1 MIHFQLNGSC
11 IFLLRLTQHYECIPT
26 TMNTR
31 LIKKQMRDLP
41 LLGSDSARLI
51 LESIESLGRHA
62 EGLSRIELV
71 CLLRRV
77 IMLGIAAIQAEE
89 QTESFEKAA
98 WASVAVRTNRRPTT
112 TRDLRHYVRRMLRVE
127 GVGQMPLRGMT
138 ASQCRMILQ
147 KAFGQSVHSYRK
159 GRVILHSIF
168 AYGMRQEWCDS
179 NPVDRIDNPEVE
191 ERAIAPLNQEEVMK
205 LNSTAATRHF
215 KDMRFSLSLLLYS
228 GVRPAEVE
236 RISPEDVC
244 WEERQVIIRARN
256 SKTGGGRVVPLRPLP
271 GLRQRDCYVPP
282 NWQNR
287 WLELRRAAGF
297 TRWVPDICRHTF
309 ATYHAAYFRNLPEL
323 QLEMGH
329 RDISL
334 LRSRY
339 MAPALRKSAKAFWR
353 IVLKQ

>member
-1 MIHFQLNGSC
+1 MIHYVQNSC
-11 IFLLRLTQHYECIPT
+11 LALLLILTKHFECIPT
-26 TMNTR
+26 AMNTR
-31 LIKKQMRDLP
+31 LIKELMKGQP
-41 LLGSDSARLI
+41 LQVLDAARLAMECVEGLGSRATGM
-51 LESIESLGRHA
+51 GR
-62 EGLSRIELV
+62 EELM
-71 CLLRRV
+71 CLVRRV
-77 IMLGIAAIQAEE
+77 IAAGIAAIQAEE
-89 QTESFEKAA
+89 RTECFEKVA
-98 WASVAVRTNRRPTT
+98 WKSVEARANRRPTT

-138 ASQCRMILQ
+138 TAQCREILQ
-147 KAFGQSVHSYRK
+147 KAFGRSVHSYRK

-179 NPVDRIDNPEVE
+179 NPVDRIDNPEVS
-191 ERAIAPLNQEEVMK
+191 ERSIAPLNQEEVMK
-205 LNSTAATRHF
+205 LNSMSATRRF
-215 KDMRFSLSLLLYS
+215 RDMRFSLSLLLYS

-256 SKTGGGRVVPLRPLP
+256 SKTGGGRVVPLRSLP
-271 GLRQRDCYVPP
+271 GLRLQDCYVPP
-282 NWQNR
+282 NWQKR

-297 TRWVPDICRHTF
+297 TRWVPDVCRHTF

-329 RDISL
+329 RDVSL

-339 MAPALRKSAKAFWR
+339 MAPVLRKSAKEFWR
-353 IVLKQ
+353 IVMKL

>member
-1 MIHFQLNGSC
+1 
-11 IFLLRLTQHYECIPT
+11 
-26 TMNTR
+26 MNKG
-31 LIKKQMRDLP
+31 LINELMRGQP
-41 LLGSDSARLI
+41 LQVLDAARLVM
-51 LESIESLGRHA
+51 ECV
-62 EGLSRIELV
+62 EGLGNRAAGMERDELL
-71 CLLRRV
+71 CLVRRV
-77 IMLGIAAIQAEE
+77 ITAGISTIQAEE
-89 QTESFEKAA
+89 RTECFEKTA
-98 WASVAVRTNRRPTT
+98 WESVEARANRRPAT

-138 ASQCRMILQ
+138 AAQCRDILQ

-168 AYGMRQEWCDS
+168 AYGMRQEWCDF
-179 NPVDRIDNPEVE
+179 NPVDRIDNPEVA
-191 ERAIAPLNQEEVMK
+191 ERLIAPLKQEEVEK
-205 LNSTAATRHF
+205 LTSMAATRRF
-215 KDMRFSLSLLLYS
+215 RDMRFSLSLLLYS

-256 SKTGGGRVVPLRPLP
+256 SKTGGGRVVPLRLLP
-271 GLRQRDCYVPP
+271 GIRQQDCYVPP
-282 NWQNR
+282 NWQKR

-297 TRWVPDICRHTF
+297 TRWVPDVCRHTF

-329 RDISL
+329 RDVSL

-339 MAPALRKSAKAFWR
+339 MAPALRKSAKEFWR
-353 IVLKQ
+353 VASKQ

>member
-1 MIHFQLNGSC
+1 
-11 IFLLRLTQHYECIPT
+11 
-26 TMNTR
+26 MNTR
-31 LIKKQMRDLP
+31 LIKELMKGQSLQALDA
-41 LLGSDSARLI
+41 ARLVM
-51 LESIESLGRHA
+51 ECV
-62 EGLSRIELV
+62 EGLGNRATGMAREELL
-71 CLLRRV
+71 CLVRRV
-77 IMLGIAAIQAEE
+77 IAMGITAIQAEE
-89 QTESFEKAA
+89 RTECFERVA
-98 WASVAVRTNRRPTT
+98 WESVAARANRRPAT

-138 ASQCRMILQ
+138 SAQCRDILQ

-168 AYGMRQEWCDS
+168 AYGMRREWCDS
-179 NPVDRIDNPEVE
+179 NPVDRIDNPEVA
-191 ERAIAPLNQEEVMK
+191 ERSIAPLNQEEVMK
-205 LNSTAATRHF
+205 LNSTAATRRF

-256 SKTGGGRVVPLRPLP
+256 SKTGGGRVVPLRVPP
-271 GLRQRDCYVPP
+271 GMRQQDCYVPP
-282 NWQNR
+282 NWQKR

-297 TRWVPDICRHTF
+297 TRWVPDVCRHTF
-309 ATYHAAYFRNLPEL
+309 ATYHAAHFRNLPEL

-329 RDISL
+329 RDVSL

-339 MAPALRKSAKAFWR
+339 MAPALRRTAKEFWR
-353 IVLKQ
+353 NVMKQ